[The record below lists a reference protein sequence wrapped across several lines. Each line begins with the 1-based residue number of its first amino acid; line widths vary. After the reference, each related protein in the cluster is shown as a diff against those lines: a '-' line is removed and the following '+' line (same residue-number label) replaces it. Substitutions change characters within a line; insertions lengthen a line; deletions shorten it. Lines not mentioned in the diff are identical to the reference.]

1 MAARHDPWPLA
12 SGPHLLHCQLLR
24 NRWAWRSCPSR
35 YTACPGAHLHALQ
48 ASFQQLLDVL
58 RSLDYKAY
66 DVTATKWF
74 DDFNAFKA
82 GLWDLDTLLINVLD
96 TAFEQT
102 GSLVDRILL
111 TEVSWQPHDPCC
123 YSPL

>member
-1 MAARHDPWPLA
+1 M
-12 SGPHLLHCQLLR
+12 LR
-24 NRWAWRSCPSR
+24 
-35 YTACPGAHLHALQ
+35 GLG
-48 ASFQQLLDVL
+48 
-58 RSLDYKAY
+58 YKAY

-74 DDFNAFKA
+74 DDFNAFKT

-111 TEVSWQPHDPCC
+111 TEVSRCWQPRGACIVAC
-123 YSPL
+123 LGL